1 MSMEFPKQ
9 DYWSRLPFPPPGDLP
24 DSRIEPMSPNWQAD
38 SFPLSH
44 LGNSCIHS
52 RTQFT
57 DTIIL
62 LIKQHLGHLKKLLV
76 ALHAENH
83 FPHGKE
89 SPRILESVAYPSPV
103 DLPNPGIELGSP
115 ALQAD
120 SLSAELPGKPSL
132 SIIPS
137 KL

>member
-1 MSMEFPKQ
+1 MEFPKQ

-89 SPRILESVAYPSPV
+89 SPKTTKEIPV
-103 DLPNPGIELGSP
+103 RRKLFLSSNLTT
-115 ALQAD
+115 
-120 SLSAELPGKPSL
+120 SLHSL
-132 SIIPS
+132 LRE
-137 KL
+137 K